1 MWALKDNS
9 PQQLRDVM
17 FDIRRYKENIAQ
29 TRRWLSIVVAIASA
43 AAGAGAKRKA
53 EREEEC
59 RRLSLGCQKDHSQ
72 ISIEFSDKGQMR
84 DDEALESGRNGR
96 KDRSAFV
103 TDSRSCCCKD
113 EGEREQ
119 GTWLACP
126 DKNPRSTRSLFIF
139 IFFTA
144 GHP

>member
-1 MWALKDNS
+1 M
-9 PQQLRDVM
+9 V
-17 FDIRRYKENIAQ
+17 E
-29 TRRWLSIVVAIASA
+29 LSIVVAIASA
-43 AAGAGAKRKA
+43 AAKRKA

-103 TDSRSCCCKD
+103 TDSRSCCCED
-113 EGEREQ
+113 EGERERERER
-119 GTWLACP
+119 A
-126 DKNPRSTRSLFIF
+126 RHV
-139 IFFTA
+139 A
-144 GHP
+144 GLP